1 MKFRFV
7 VAFAALW
14 FSRAARNWRYAQ
26 ADDAG
31 VPQKL
36 DLTAAQRSAIYAAVT
51 KDKSKVAPQQFSTA
65 VGAEVPPMIELYA
78 LPEEA
83 TAVNPAAKFF
93 EYTMVENQ
101 VVLIDPTKMRVIDRI
116 GPATAAVTQKSYSG
130 SFGAP
135 SMTAFGNTSR

>member
-1 MKFRFV
+1 MKFRPV
-7 VAFAALW
+7 VGLAALW
-14 FSRAARNWRYAQ
+14 LFSGSVQLAFAQ

-36 DLTAAQRSAIYAAVT
+36 ELTAAQRSTIYAAVT
-51 KDKSKVAPQQFSTA
+51 KDASKVAPQRFSTT

-93 EYTMVENQ
+93 EYTIVENE

-116 GPATAAVTQKSYSG
+116 GPATR
-130 SFGAP
+130 P
-135 SMTAFGNTSR
+135 

>member
-1 MKFRFV
+1 MRFRFV
-7 VAFAALW
+7 FAFAALW
-14 FSRAARNWRYAQ
+14 FSAVGAQLAYAQ

-116 GPATAAVTQKSYSG
+116 GPAPQ
-130 SFGAP
+130 
-135 SMTAFGNTSR
+135 R